1 MSDFDVEGLQLASR
15 FSLPPNSLGY
25 CGKGSATEKFKE
37 CVLIGDCKGVDSE
50 ITKFIVLHPYLK
62 TIAEMA
68 NLPFTSHEVVEC
80 FWLGNGLLKKAGMRH
95 YDLLL
100 QNFLKQGVPKWLVD
114 ELKER
119 KPKRFIPCHIFQVLH
134 VGVGR
139 ASGAVP
145 FNLDSQNNCMIRWGK
160 VEAINGEFASVVLNT
175 LVKKGT
181 RYDLKL
187 SRENHPFIPGFL
199 SGLKIGDD
207 VAVHWKQVVKI
218 LTLGEVQ
225 KLTFWTGEVLESL
238 G

>member
-1 MSDFDVEGLQLASR
+1 M
-15 FSLPPNSLGY
+15 
-25 CGKGSATEKFKE
+25 
-37 CVLIGDCKGVDSE
+37 
-50 ITKFIVLHPYLK
+50 
-62 TIAEMA
+62 
-68 NLPFTSHEVVEC
+68 
-80 FWLGNGLLKKAGMRH
+80 
-95 YDLLL
+95 
-100 QNFLKQGVPKWLVD
+100 
-114 ELKER
+114 
-119 KPKRFIPCHIFQVLH
+119 
-134 VGVGR
+134 GVGR

-218 LTLGEVQ
+218 LTPGEVH